1 MVKNLLAMWEI
12 QVQSLHWEDPLRR
25 EWLPTSVFLPGEFHG
40 HRSLVSYSPHIHK
53 ENVVCIIYIYIYM
66 YIYIIYTHTH
76 AYTHTHTFLEK
87 QEILPFATTCMNLLS
102 QIHKN
107 ILISET

>member
-53 ENVVCIIYIYIYM
+53 EKVVCIYIYVCVYIYIY
-66 YIYIIYTHTH
+66 YIHTYTRIH
-76 AYTHTHTFLEK
+76 THTHTHFLK
-87 QEILPFATTCMNLLS
+87 SRKSCHLLPHA
-102 QIHKN
+102 
-107 ILISET
+107 

>member
-1 MVKNLLAMWEI
+1 
-12 QVQSLHWEDPLRR
+12 
-25 EWLPTSVFLPGEFHG
+25 
-40 HRSLVSYSPHIHK
+40 
-53 ENVVCIIYIYIYM
+53 M

-102 QIHKN
+102 KISQIHKN